1 MVVEKYGYIH
11 IGDMFYGTEDIFFP
25 LINENM
31 IFSGSL
37 FCTFGGQIA
46 FLYFFSIINE
56 IMIFFLWFSMERW
69 TLFCEMYV
77 NEMWVFMF

>member
-46 FLYFFSIINE
+46 YLYFFN
-56 IMIFFLWFSMERW
+56 
-69 TLFCEMYV
+69 
-77 NEMWVFMF
+77 NK